1 MFRRLII
8 SLLLLF
14 SLTLTAEELL
24 LDIMFTNDIHG
35 GIDRYEATF
44 MNPEFP
50 PMLGGGGSAAT
61 YIKSVKSKASDSRTN
76 LLVDAGDFFQGHPVG
91 TVTDGRA
98 VMDYFNSIGYDV
110 LVIGNHEFD
119 IGEERLVPTL
129 EMANF
134 PILSCNIVKKGT
146 DELVDYVRPYVIIE
160 KLGIKIGVI
169 GVTTTDTAQMS
180 MVDNIKNVD
189 FRPAKESVE
198 KYVKVVRDQNVDL
211 VIVVGHMG
219 LPYDPEPVYE
229 KRYLSGE
236 ERDEVRR
243 WGYDSQEI
251 AHEVEGIDVLFGGH
265 MHKGFKDA
273 WEDPDTHTL
282 VFQGYAYGSNVG
294 HVTLKIDKDTKT
306 ISGYEPPAIYEGVLV
321 TVFEDEFI
329 PDQEIGNVILEQ
341 QVIAEEGMDDP
352 IGEASV
358 HLTRLGSDA
367 QNVIGNMVCEAML
380 GYTGADFAFM
390 NLGGIRDEIGKGTIT
405 YRDVFKVMPFDNQ
418 IIMAEVSGAFLKD
431 IIEARVAGSRHGLR
445 VAGIKVVY
453 SKKRDS
459 QDRVTLLEIGGEP
472 WSATKMYKITTTDF
486 LMQGNA
492 GLQLLTKVPEEN
504 ITHYEMG
511 LRDAIVEYIKYNS
524 PISSQ
529 IDDRWERDD
538 NSTPSTNI
546 LNELKRISKD

>member
-1 MFRRLII
+1 MFRRII
-8 SLLLLF
+8 VLLLLLF
-14 SLTLTAEELL
+14 SLTLMAEELL
-24 LDIMFTNDIHG
+24 LDVMFTNDVHG

-44 MNPEFP
+44 MNPQFP

-61 YIKSVKSKASDSRTN
+61 YIKSVKSKAGQDRSN
-76 LLVDAGDFFQGHPVG
+76 LLLDAGDFFQGHPVG

-98 VMDYFNSIGYDV
+98 VVDYFNRVGYDA
-110 LVIGNHEFD
+110 LVIGNHEYD
-119 IGEERLVPTL
+119 IGEERLIPTL
-129 EMANF
+129 ELANF

-146 DELVDYVRPYVIIE
+146 DELVDYVRPYIIVE
-160 KLGIKIGVI
+160 KLGLKIGIV
-169 GVTTTDTAQMS
+169 GVTTTDTEQMS

-189 FRPAKESVE
+189 FKPAKESVA
-198 KYVKVVRDQNVDL
+198 KYVKIVRDQNVDL

-219 LPYDPEPVYE
+219 LPYEPEPVYE

-236 ERDEVRR
+236 ERDEARR

-251 AHEVEGIDVLFGGH
+251 AHEVEGIDVFFGGH
-265 MHKGFKDA
+265 MHKGFKQA

-294 HVTLKIDKDTKT
+294 HVTLKIDKETKT
-306 ISGYEPPAIYEGVLV
+306 LAGYEAPAIYEGVLV

-329 PDQEIGNVILEQ
+329 PDTEISKVILEQ
-341 QVIAEEGMDDP
+341 QIIAEEGMDDP
-352 IGEASV
+352 IGKADV
-358 HLTRLGSDA
+358 HLSKLGSGA

-445 VAGIKVVY
+445 VAGVKVVY
-453 SKKRDS
+453 SKKRKS
-459 QDRVTLLEIGGEP
+459 QDRVTLLEVGGEP
-472 WSATKMYKITTTDF
+472 WSATRMYKITTTDF

-492 GLQLLTKVPEEN
+492 GLQLLTKVPEDN
-504 ITHYEMG
+504 ITRYEIG

-524 PISSQ
+524 PISAE
-529 IDDRWERDD
+529 IDDRWERNDK
-538 NSTPSTNI
+538 SYPSNNI
-546 LNELKRISKD
+546 LNELKRISQD